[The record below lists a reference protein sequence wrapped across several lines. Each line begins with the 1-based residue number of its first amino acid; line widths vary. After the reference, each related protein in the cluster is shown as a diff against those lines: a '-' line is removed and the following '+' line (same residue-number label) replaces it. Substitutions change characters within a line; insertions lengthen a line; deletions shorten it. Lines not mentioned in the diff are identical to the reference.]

1 LKNRKQSG
9 QVIDKLQDQGFHT
22 VNTKSVD
29 EALIQ
34 LRQINYNFLIFD
46 TDWPG
51 SEQESIHTTIKTLN
65 SNTICIETNED
76 ETTDLS
82 LAQIKEHTQKEKLA
96 SAE

>member
-1 LKNRKQSG
+1 M
-9 QVIDKLQDQGFHT
+9 
-22 VNTKSVD
+22 NTKSVD

-34 LRQINYNFLIFD
+34 LRQINYKFLIFD

-51 SEQESIHTTIKTLN
+51 SEQESIHTTIKSLH

-76 ETTDLS
+76 EATELS
-82 LAQIKEHTQKEKLA
+82 LVQIKEHTQKEKLA